1 MSNQSLS
8 KPDLSLKQHTQTS
21 SIFSEV
27 SVNSS
32 RFEEAKLARIDR
44 ENEILSK
51 MYGLIKNRAKTQAR
65 Q

>member
-1 MSNQSLS
+1 MSNPSLG
-8 KPDLSLKQHTQTS
+8 KPEFSLKQHTQAS

-51 MYGLIKNRAKTQAR
+51 MYATIKI
-65 Q
+65 